1 LRLSG
6 CTSLDSHLSASKG
19 VDSHRSRE
27 VGIGSLG
34 QHDGGALPTLRGAQ
48 ESAGIT
54 GQRGRIEQDDQG
66 HRTAGSE
73 LNGGPSGLRASAAD
87 QHQVSKIYTG

>member
-6 CTSLDSHLSASKG
+6 CTSLDSHLSATEG
-19 VDSHRSRE
+19 VDSHSSRE
-27 VGIGSLG
+27 TGIGSLG
-34 QHDGGALPTLRGAQ
+34 QNDGGALPTLGGAQ

-54 GQRGRIEQDDQG
+54 GQRGRVEQDDQG
-66 HRTAGSE
+66 HSTAGGE
-73 LNGGPSGLRASAAD
+73 LNGGPSGLRAPAAD